1 MKNKNYILLFILMIS
16 LIVIYLNY
24 LRFQSFV
31 VQRSIYEDTIK
42 QKDLSY
48 RDTIFINSIK
58 TNYPSLG
65 LFGMPLSSQKGTY
78 LIAKNKI
85 YEGIQLLKQGQKE
98 NPYLMFSESQLAD
111 ISYRLKDIKNYEY
124 YSRRAF
130 KNLPNNPLHF
140 IQLVR
145 LYKIQNKNDS
155 IKYYYEKV
163 KDIIGPKDPQVYNI
177 VLSSFMLDKD
187 TLTKYGGLEIA
198 KEALA
203 IHPKSSKLIHDFV
216 VYSRENIDK
225 ASKLYTE
232 AMTQLNNGKYK
243 EGIALLDQSVN
254 LHPNNQ
260 LYNDNYI
267 IANYNIKNY
276 QNISDIYSNY
286 RSYFTEIDSDV
297 LYYLASSLYFSENY
311 KTSCTLLIEI
321 EDKELFKFDKSLFSA
336 CYNLSF

>member
-1 MKNKNYILLFILMIS
+1 MVSLL
-16 LIVIYLNY
+16 VIYLNF

-31 VQRSIYEDTIK
+31 VQKSIYDDTIN

-65 LFGMPLSSQKGTY
+65 LFGLPLSSQKGTY
-78 LIAKNKI
+78 LIAIDKV
-85 YEGIQLLKQGQKE
+85 YEGIQLLKQGQKD
-98 NPYLMFSESQLAD
+98 NPYIMFSEGQLAD
-111 ISYRLKDIKNYEY
+111 ISYRLGDQKNFEY
-124 YSRRAF
+124 YTRRAF
-130 KNLPNNPLHF
+130 NNLPNNPLHF
-140 IQLVR
+140 VFLVR

-177 VLSSFMLDKD
+177 VLASFLLDKD

-203 IHPKSSKLIHDFV
+203 IHQESSKLIHDFV
-216 VYSRENIDK
+216 LYSRENIDK
-225 ASKLYTE
+225 AAKLYTE

-243 EGIALLDQSVN
+243 EGIALLDQSIN

-267 IANYNIKNY
+267 IANYNIENF

-311 KTSCTLLIEI
+311 KTSCPLLIEI
-321 EDKELFKFDKSLFSA
+321 EDKELFKFNKSLFST
-336 CYNLSF
+336 CYNLIF